1 MTDEEIAKLA
11 RKAGISF
18 DHKYHWYVSNET
30 LRRFAAMLLE
40 KPLQENK
47 VLRDEV
53 AFFKERWRQM

>member
-30 LRRFAAMLLE
+30 LRKFVAMLVE
-40 KPLQENK
+40 KVEQDK
-47 VLRDEV
+47 
-53 AFFKERWRQM
+53 ARQS